1 MSHFQIRPHTLPY
14 DGAIPG
20 APGHKKIVVPSGTT
34 IYCIK
39 YHTKFYWCG
48 YLDEEQA
55 AKALIGLESN
65 NIPLDVLV
73 AWNFKAAIPKRIARV
88 AK

>member
-1 MSHFQIRPHTLPY
+1 MSHFQIKTLTLPHE
-14 DGAIPG
+14 GIIPG

-39 YHTKFYWCG
+39 YRTKFYWCG
-48 YLDEEQA
+48 YLDEQQA
-55 AKALIGLESN
+55 AKCLRGLESN
-65 NIPLDVLV
+65 DIPLDVLV